1 MGIHLP
7 LLMDAFSSK
16 HIFVHIVGSKAVI
29 QKLSLSTIN
38 VVVDFRI
45 SENCLL
51 EHFFLHHFIKLIC
64 SQVFWCSLYTHRVVF
79 VVIGIVCYIMNIIRN
94 GKTQSESPAERN
106 SAV

>member
-16 HIFVHIVGSKAVI
+16 HIFVHIVDSKAVI

-51 EHFFLHHFIKLIC
+51 KHTFF
-64 SQVFWCSLYTHRVVF
+64 
-79 VVIGIVCYIMNIIRN
+79 YIILSN
-94 GKTQSESPAERN
+94 
-106 SAV
+106 

>member
-1 MGIHLP
+1 MGIHVP

-51 EHFFLHHFIKLIC
+51 KHTFFTSFYQINMQSSILVLSLHSSCGFRCYWHCLLYNEHNTK
-64 SQVFWCSLYTHRVVF
+64 W
-79 VVIGIVCYIMNIIRN
+79 
-94 GKTQSESPAERN
+94 EN
-106 SAV
+106 SI